1 MSWISKLK
9 ELVLDS
15 EKGRKI
21 VLAVGLSLMAVLLL
35 SCYLGGGDEVSSSEN
50 AGCAEV
56 EEALEERLERLL
68 SQVSGVS
75 SPVVM
80 LTLDSSEE
88 SVFAIDSSSS
98 RSSSEGGSSSQSEES
113 IVLGGSSR
121 EPLITSSVMPRVRGV
136 AVVCGGAE
144 DPAVRERVVNTVAGV
159 LDISTSRIYVTY

>member
-1 MSWISKLK
+1 MSWISKLR
-9 ELVLDS
+9 ELALDS
-15 EKGRKI
+15 EKGRRI
-21 VLAVGLSLMAVLLL
+21 ILATGLALMAVLLI
-35 SCYLGGGDEVSSSEN
+35 SCYFGGSGETGSPEGVSS
-50 AGCAEV
+50 AET

-88 SVFAIDSSSS
+88 SVFAVDSSSS
-98 RSSSEGGSSSQSEES
+98 QSSSEGGESAQSEES
-113 IVLGGSSR
+113 VVLSGSSR
-121 EPLITSSVMPRVRGV
+121 EPLITSSVMPKVRGV